1 MNVII
6 YLHIYFMIQDRNYCY
21 FKDIDIIE
29 ISINIVGFNKTLL
42 ALLNNLILNFIYDIL
57 LNLINDK

>member
-6 YLHIYFMIQDRNYCY
+6 YLHIYFMIRDRNYCY

-29 ISINIVGFNKTLL
+29 ISINIVGFN
-42 ALLNNLILNFIYDIL
+42 
-57 LNLINDK
+57 

>member
-29 ISINIVGFNKTLL
+29 ISINIVGFN
-42 ALLNNLILNFIYDIL
+42 
-57 LNLINDK
+57 